1 VYPFSNLDV
10 KSHNITIVRKYVL
23 LRQASICSS
32 STVSRDERVSRRNPG
47 IDNATTATDHS
58 SALLS
63 RSSIGVSTTRNILM
77 IMTSSSASS
86 VSEVEDPIGAELD
99 AEISSLKSQS
109 KQSAPLLPLF
119 SKSLTNSSIN
129 PQIPARAPGAPYP
142 LLSHHPRHPL
152 TTPRLQTRA
161 SLLIIQLHLLRASR
175 RLPSPPNI
183 LPAACAQ
190 PREPLPSMRQHHD
203 ISDPGP

>member
-1 VYPFSNLDV
+1 M
-10 KSHNITIVRKYVL
+10 
-23 LRQASICSS
+23 
-32 STVSRDERVSRRNPG
+32 SRDERVSRRNPG
-47 IDNATTATDHS
+47 IDNATTSTDQS
-58 SALLS
+58 SRLLS
-63 RSSIGVSTTRNILM
+63 RSSIGVSTIRNILM

-119 SKSLTNSSIN
+119 SKPLTNSSIN
-129 PQIPARAPGAPYP
+129 PQIPARASGAPYP

-161 SLLIIQLHLLRASR
+161 SLLIQPHLLRASR
-175 RLPSPPNI
+175 RLPSPPNL